1 MLRLAA
7 AEADGVILNWLA
19 STDVPT
25 ALAET
30 KQAETKQAE
39 TKQAETKQ
47 AEAKQAETKQ
57 AETTQAEVGAAESA
71 NAASERSPGAAEP
84 GFDVVCRIFVCPT
97 ADAEF
102 ARNVGRRLITSYLT
116 VPAYAAF
123 HRWLGREPVLN
134 PMWKAWAAGDR
145 KGALAA
151 IPDHL
156 VDELVVH
163 GSPAECRHKVEA
175 YAKAGVTVPVMSLL
189 PAPDLTPETLPALIK
204 ALGRP

>member
-1 MLRLAA
+1 VLLAALRPGMLRLAA

-39 TKQAETKQ
+39 A
-47 AEAKQAETKQ
+47 
-57 AETTQAEVGAAESA
+57 TQAEVGAAESA

-102 ARNVGRRLITSYLT
+102 ARNIGRRLITSYLT

-163 GSPAECRHKVEA
+163 GSPAQCRHKVEA